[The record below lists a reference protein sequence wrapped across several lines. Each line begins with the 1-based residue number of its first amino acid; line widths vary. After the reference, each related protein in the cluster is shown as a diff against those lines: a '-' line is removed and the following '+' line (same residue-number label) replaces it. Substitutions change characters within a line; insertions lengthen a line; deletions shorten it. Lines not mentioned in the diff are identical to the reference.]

1 MGANVRGSQHD
12 RHRLTGLPSTTHHNI
27 YISWFETPTGPAPPV
42 VLMSA
47 TRLPGAMVNL
57 PATGAAVLA
66 AGLFGFALLAMTAR
80 DLRVAGFCF
89 LSAALVIYVRE
100 TYLLE
105 D

>member
-1 MGANVRGSQHD
+1 MPA
-12 RHRLTGLPSTTHHNI
+12 TGLP
-27 YISWFETPTGPAPPV
+27 GGMA
-42 VLMSA
+42 
-47 TRLPGAMVNL
+47 NL

-66 AGLFGFALLAMTAR
+66 VALFGVALLAMTAR

-100 TYLLE
+100 TYLVE

>member
-1 MGANVRGSQHD
+1 MA
-12 RHRLTGLPSTTHHNI
+12 
-27 YISWFETPTGPAPPV
+27 
-42 VLMSA
+42 
-47 TRLPGAMVNL
+47 NL

-66 AGLFGFALLAMTAR
+66 VALFGVALLAMTAR

-100 TYLLE
+100 TYLVE

>member
-1 MGANVRGSQHD
+1 MMA
-12 RHRLTGLPSTTHHNI
+12 TGLPV
-27 YISWFETPTGPAPPV
+27 GMA
-42 VLMSA
+42 
-47 TRLPGAMVNL
+47 NL

-66 AGLFGFALLAMTAR
+66 AVLFGVALLAMTAR